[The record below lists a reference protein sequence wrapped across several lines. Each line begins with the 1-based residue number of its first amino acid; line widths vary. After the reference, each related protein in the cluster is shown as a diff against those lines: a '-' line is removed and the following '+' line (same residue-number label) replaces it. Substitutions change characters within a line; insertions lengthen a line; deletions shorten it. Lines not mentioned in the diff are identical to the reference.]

1 MQCFFHTY
9 REMHMTYIVNLP
21 LTTDDFRQHPAL
33 ETEPRHWLLDSV
45 YGRQML
51 KIKLGLDRPDLKV
64 LKLREQRELDPHLNV
79 LIEMLGLRDWPAP
92 RTMAE
97 RVKAFRL
104 QLRMLVE
111 LVEGRPIPDW
121 RNG

>member
-1 MQCFFHTY
+1 MPH
-9 REMHMTYIVNLP
+9 IVHLP

-33 ETEPRHWLLDSV
+33 ETEPRHWLLESI

-64 LKLREQRELDPHLNV
+64 LKLREQRELDPQLNV
-79 LIEMLGLRDWPAP
+79 LIETLGLRDWPAP

-121 RNG
+121 HNG